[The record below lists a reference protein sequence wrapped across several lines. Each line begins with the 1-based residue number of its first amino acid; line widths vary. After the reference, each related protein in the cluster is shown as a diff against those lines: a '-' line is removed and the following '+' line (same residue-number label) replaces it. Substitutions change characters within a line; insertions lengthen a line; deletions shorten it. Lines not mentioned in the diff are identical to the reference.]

1 MKTILVP
8 TDLNEH
14 MAATF
19 ETARL
24 LAAKFGATVEGI
36 ALRPAF
42 AEVVAPDPIVAVTIP
57 PADWSEEDFLRRT
70 RALFDKAAAKPMSG
84 GTMRWRGGGA
94 IDDVGLG
101 ALGRVHDVTVMSRPG
116 RNGSRMTSFE
126 AALFDSGRPVL
137 MAPPVAKATLGDTV
151 AVHWNAST
159 ETSRVIGAAIPIL
172 KQAKRVLLVAVAGHM
187 SPGPSTKE
195 ALSYL
200 EAHGIAAS
208 ERTVQSRPGPGEAIL
223 SEAAT
228 FGADLLVKGAYTQ
241 SRLRQMIFGGATNH
255 ILSHAELPVLFMH

>member
-14 MAATF
+14 MAATLQ
-19 ETARL
+19 TARL
-24 LAAKFGATVEGI
+24 LGAKFNATLEGV

-57 PADWSEEDFLRRT
+57 PADWSEDDFLRKT
-70 RALFDKAAAKPMSG
+70 RALFDNAASKGGDAK
-84 GTMRWRGGGA
+84 MRWRGGGA

-101 ALGRVHDVTVMSRPG
+101 ALGRVHDVTVMTRPG

-137 MAPPVAKATLGDTV
+137 MAPPVAKATLGDAV
-151 AVHWNAST
+151 AIHWNAST
-159 ETSRVIGAAIPIL
+159 ETSRVIGASIPIL
-172 KQAKRVLLVAVAGHM
+172 KLAKRVLIVAVTGHI
-187 SPGPSTKE
+187 SPGPSLKE

-200 EAHGIAAS
+200 EAHGITAS
-208 ERTVQSRPGPGEAIL
+208 DRTVQARPGPGEAIL
-223 SEAAT
+223 AEAAT